1 MRHFGSCTERESVR
15 AVLTFLGH
23 FCNLYTTEPPPY
35 ADGIIQAVLVTL
47 GSAYNRSLARL
58 VASVILPMCM
68 YGSTIASMLYSP
80 VYRVSCV
87 CVCVCVCI
95 VSVVSRFADQLEPA
109 VVNGIAAIESSNI
122 EFDADARRRTCA
134 ILLQYVAR

>member
-1 MRHFGSCTERESVR
+1 M
-15 AVLTFLGH
+15 A
-23 FCNLYTTEPPPY
+23 
-35 ADGIIQAVLVTL
+35 
-47 GSAYNRSLARL
+47 ARL
-58 VASVILPMCM
+58 QACCTHLCI
-68 YGSTIASMLYSP
+68 
-80 VYRVSCV
+80 VYRV

-95 VSVVSRFADQLEPA
+95 VCVVSRFADQLEPA